1 MRNRSHRLWLCIAA
15 AVAVV
20 VVGVP
25 AVSASARRSSA
36 KPRTTHFTVFD
47 KTIGHHPTANGDG
60 VVFRDILAKPND
72 RDQLV
77 GHLRGVI
84 RPCAHHGGSCFLN
97 KDRVHIF
104 GAGDLKVRQ
113 KFLESAPD
121 LQNERLIIIGGTGE
135 FNGAA
140 GKMIEHVIATNP
152 DRELLKFDF
161 VQ

>member
-1 MRNRSHRLWLCIAA
+1 MRNRSHGFWLCIAA
-15 AVAVV
+15 VAVIV
-20 VVGVP
+20 IAIP
-25 AVSASARRSSA
+25 AAAASARRSSA
-36 KPRTTHFTVFD
+36 KPRTETQFTVFD
-47 KTIGHHPTANGDG
+47 KTIAHHPSAKGG
-60 VVFRDILAKPND
+60 VVFRDILAEPND
-72 RDQLV
+72 HSDLV

-84 RPCAHHGGSCFLN
+84 TPCRHAGCFLN

-121 LQNERLIIIGGTGE
+121 RQNQRLLIIGGTGE

-152 DRELLKFDF
+152 DRALLKFDF